1 VKIFLFILL
10 AFVSL
15 QARPFED
22 ELKSYLQSKLSSYE
36 KFEYQIVPTLSG
48 YKKIEINNDKSFRL
62 VKNYAYVP
70 VRVYDAKNHASTS
83 LLTVKLKLYKTVFVS
98 AQKINLN
105 ESLSLSWFDSKLQD
119 VSSFSSA
126 LVNEAELTTLRSRVL
141 IKEGAVL
148 THELVE
154 LIPIIYKGEK
164 VIVHAGKN
172 GVDVSID
179 AVTRQDANAGDIIS
193 VQANSKIFKAKV
205 IDKYNLMLV
214 E

>member
-1 VKIFLFILL
+1 MKILLFILIG
-10 AFVSL
+10 FVSL
-15 QARPFED
+15 QAKPFED

-70 VRVYDAKNHASTS
+70 VRVYDAKNQVSTS

-98 AQKINLN
+98 AQKINPN
-105 ESLSLSWFDSKLQD
+105 ESLSVSWFDSKLHD
-119 VSSFSSA
+119 VSSLSSA
-126 LVNEAELTTLRSRVL
+126 CVNEAELTTLRSRVL
-141 IKEGAVL
+141 IKEGTVL
-148 THELVE
+148 TRELVE
-154 LIPIIYKGEK
+154 LIPIIFKGEK

-172 GVDVSID
+172 GVDISID
-179 AVTRQDANAGDIIS
+179 AVTRQDANAGDVIS